1 MHADQRKCLDRLFSP
16 ESLALMGFFVG
27 YGAIDGRF
35 FLTNLQR
42 ADFPGRLYLV
52 DPIAREVNGI
62 RVYPN
67 ISALPEAIGLAMIC
81 APTADAPSVLSECA
95 RKEIRNIHLITIEPE
110 KARIPRYLRLGQIEF
125 QKKIRRKL
133 KTLTKMNSGKEKL
146 NEWKANYRAVK
157 GRNDD
162 HRHTYSFLEKRLYT

>member
-16 ESLALMGFFVG
+16 KSLALMGFSVG
-27 YGAIDGRF
+27 YGGIDGRF

-67 ISALPEAIGLAMIC
+67 ISALPEAIDLAMIC
-81 APTADAPSVLSECA
+81 APAADAPSVLSDA
-95 RKEIRNIHLITIEPE
+95 HE
-110 KARIPRYLRLGQIEF
+110 KKSAIFI
-125 QKKIRRKL
+125 
-133 KTLTKMNSGKEKL
+133 S
-146 NEWKANYRAVK
+146 
-157 GRNDD
+157 
-162 HRHTYSFLEKRLYT
+162 